1 MGKEKDTEY
10 GADSINVLKG
20 LEAVRKRPGMYIGT
34 TGVKGMHHI
43 LWEIVD
49 NSMDEILNGYGK
61 SIDIEIFQ
69 DNSISVADKGRG
81 IPVEKHS
88 KEKVSALELVFTTLH
103 AGGKFNN
110 KNYSVSGGLH
120 GVGASVTNALSE
132 WLTVDVYRGG
142 KKYTMKFASIEVD
155 GEIVSGKK
163 ISDLTSVDCDPKL
176 RGTTVTFKPDARVF
190 GNEVFSFDTISKRL
204 RELAFL
210 NGGVK
215 FSITDNRITGESG
228 RAKVRRF
235 CYDGG
240 ISDFVV
246 HLNEGKTPKY
256 EPPVYVTKKQD
267 NFTVELAFQHTDTY
281 AESVFSYVN
290 DIPTTEGGTHE
301 TGFKSALTRAL
312 NDFGR
317 AKNIIKDKQANF
329 TGEDYREGLTAVLTV
344 KMQNMQFEGQTK
356 TKLGNP
362 EVKALVE
369 NLLTDAIED
378 YLNKAKKDVID
389 AIYEKAR
396 IAAKARESAAK
407 AKSVARNL
415 NNMSASALIGKMAN
429 CSGKKPEFNELFIV
443 EGDSAGGSAKQ
454 GRDRSTQAILPLRG
468 KPLNVEKKKIE
479 DILKNEEIKLIIN
492 ALGTGFGRDFNINNL
507 KYNKVI
513 ILADADQDGA
523 HIRAILMTMFYRYMR
538 ELITGGHLYIGMPP
552 LYKITEKNKIR
563 YAYDDEEL
571 KKILES
577 VGKNYTLQ
585 RYKGLGEMNPEQLW
599 ETTMN
604 PKTRSLMRV
613 SIDDNAEA
621 ERLII
626 TLMGEGAELRREY
639 IFEYADF
646 NKEDS
651 FAETTKKAENKRN
664 PDAS

>member
-1 MGKEKDTEY
+1 MERDY
-10 GADSINVLKG
+10 GAKDIAVLKG
-20 LEAVRKRPGMYIGT
+20 LDAVRKRPGMYIGT

-49 NSMDEILNGYGK
+49 NGMDEVLNGYGN
-61 SIDIEIFQ
+61 SIEIEIFK
-69 DNSISVADKGRG
+69 DNSISVTDHGRG
-81 IPVEKHS
+81 IPVDIHPT
-88 KEKVSALELVFTTLH
+88 EKVSGVELVFTTLH

-132 WLTVDVYRGG
+132 WLSVDVY
-142 KKYTMKFASIEVD
+142 KKGTKYNMRFASVELKN
-155 GEIVSGKK
+155 GEIASGAKVQELVSEP
-163 ISDLTSVDCDPKL
+163 CDPKIK
-176 RGTTVTFKPDARVF
+176 GTKVTFKPDPRVF
-190 GNEVFSFDTISKRL
+190 GNEEFSFDTIAKRL
-204 RELAFL
+204 KELAFL

-215 FSITDNRITGESG
+215 FSLTDNRVVGEGG
-228 RAKVRRF
+228 RAKVRKF

-240 ISDFVV
+240 ISDFVL
-246 HLNEGKTPKY
+246 HLNEGKTAKY
-256 EPPVYVTKKQD
+256 NPPIYIEKKQD
-267 NFTVELAFQHTDTY
+267 KFVVEIAFQHTDTY
-281 AESVFSYVN
+281 TESLFSYVN

-301 TGFKSALTRAL
+301 TGFKSALTKAL

-317 AKNIIKDKQANF
+317 AKNIIKEKQANF
-329 TGEDYREGLTAVLTV
+329 SGEDYREGLTAVLTV
-344 KMQNMQFEGQTK
+344 KMQNTQFEGQTK

-362 EVKALVE
+362 EVKSTVE
-369 NLLTDAIED
+369 NLLTDGIKD

-396 IAAKARESAAK
+396 VAAKARESAAK

-415 NNMSASALIGKMAN
+415 NNMTSSALIGKMAN
-429 CSGKKPEFNELFIV
+429 CSGRKPEFNELFIV

-454 GRDRSTQAILPLRG
+454 GRDRATQAILPLRG

-479 DILKNEEIKLIIN
+479 DILKNDEIKLIIN
-492 ALGTGFGRDFNINNL
+492 ALGTGFGNEFNINNL
-507 KYNKVI
+507 KYHKVI

-523 HIRAILMTMFYRYMR
+523 HIRAILLTMFFRYMR
-538 ELITGGHLYIGMPP
+538 ELITGGYLYIGMPP
-552 LYKITEKNKIR
+552 LYKITEKNKIQ

-571 KKILES
+571 KKILET
-577 VGKNYTLQ
+577 VGRNYTLQ

-604 PKTRSLMRV
+604 PKTRSLMKV

-621 ERLII
+621 ERLIV
-626 TLMGEGAELRREY
+626 TLMGDGADLRREY

-646 NKEDS
+646 NKADTL
-651 FAETTKKAENKRN
+651 AEATKKAENNRN
-664 PDAS
+664 NGN

>member
-1 MGKEKDTEY
+1 MKDNDTKY
-10 GADSINVLKG
+10 NAGSIHVLKG
-20 LEAVRKRPGMYIGT
+20 LDAVRKRPGMYIGT

-49 NSMDEILNGYGK
+49 NSMDEILNGHGN
-61 SIDIEIFQ
+61 SIDIEIFK
-69 DNSISVADKGRG
+69 DNSISVTDKGRG
-81 IPVEKHS
+81 IPVDIHPTEG
-88 KEKVSALELVFTTLH
+88 VSALELVFTTLH

-132 WLTVDVYRGG
+132 WLTVNVFKGG
-142 KKYTMKFASIEVD
+142 KKYTMQFASVVEN
-155 GEIVSGKK
+155 GETISGKK
-163 ISDLTSVDCDPKL
+163 IMDLYSEDCDPKL
-176 RGTTVTFKPDARVF
+176 RGTTVIFKPDVRVF
-190 GNEVFSFDTISKRL
+190 GNEEFSFDTISKRL
-204 RELAFL
+204 KELAFL

-215 FSITDNRITGESG
+215 FSITDNRVAGESG
-228 RAKVRRF
+228 RAKVRKF
-235 CYDGG
+235 CYGGG
-240 ISDFVV
+240 ISDFVL

-256 EPPVYVTKKQD
+256 NPPIYVEKKQGH
-267 NFTVELAFQHTDTY
+267 FAVELAFQHTDTY

-317 AKNIIKDKQANF
+317 AKNIIKDKQSNF
-329 TGEDYREGLTAVLTV
+329 TGEDYREGLTAILTV

-369 NLLTDAIED
+369 NLLTDAIKD

-396 IAAKARESAAK
+396 VAAKARESAAK

-415 NNMSASALIGKMAN
+415 NNMTTSALIGKMAN
-429 CSGKKPEFNELFIV
+429 CSGKKPELNELFIV

-454 GRDRSTQAILPLRG
+454 GRDRATQAILPLRG

-479 DILKNEEIKLIIN
+479 DILKNDEIKLIIN
-492 ALGTGFGRDFNINNL
+492 ALGTGFGREFNINNL
-507 KYNKVI
+507 KYHKVI

-523 HIRAILMTMFYRYMR
+523 HIRAILMTMFFRYMR

-552 LYKITEKNKIR
+552 LYKITEKNKIQ

-571 KKILES
+571 KKILSS

-604 PKTRSLMRV
+604 PRTRSLMRV
-613 SIDDNAEA
+613 AIDDNAEA

-651 FAETTKKAENKRN
+651 FAETTKKAENKRKTDN
-664 PDAS
+664 G

>member
-1 MGKEKDTEY
+1 MDREY
-10 GADSINVLKG
+10 GAKDIAVLKG
-20 LEAVRKRPGMYIGT
+20 LDAVRKRPGMYIGT
-34 TGVKGMHHI
+34 TGAKGMHHI

-49 NSMDEILNGYGK
+49 NGMDEVLNGHGN
-61 SIDIEIFQ
+61 SIEIEIFA
-69 DNSISVADKGRG
+69 DNSISVTDHGRG
-81 IPVEKHS
+81 IPVDIHPIEKIPA
-88 KEKVSALELVFTTLH
+88 VELVFTTLH
-103 AGGKFNN
+103 AGGKFSN
-110 KNYSVSGGLH
+110 KNYTVSGGLH

-132 WLTVDVYRGG
+132 WLSVDVY
-142 KKYTMKFASIEVD
+142 KKGTQYNMKFRSVELPN
-155 GEIVSGKK
+155 GEIASGKK
-163 ISDLTSVDCDPKL
+163 VQDLVSMPCDSKL
-176 RGTTVTFKPDARVF
+176 KGTKVTFKPDVRVF
-190 GNEVFSFDTISKRL
+190 GHEEFSFDTIAKRL
-204 RELAFL
+204 KELAFL

-215 FSITDNRITGESG
+215 FTLTDNRVVGESG
-228 RAKVRRF
+228 RAKVRKF

-240 ISDFVV
+240 ISDFVL
-246 HLNEGKTPKY
+246 HLNEGKTAKY
-256 EPPVYVTKKQD
+256 NPPVYVEKKQD
-267 NFTVELAFQHTDTY
+267 KFVVELAFQHTDTY
-281 AESVFSYVN
+281 SESLFSYVN

-317 AKNIIKDKQANF
+317 AKNIIKEKQANF
-329 TGEDYREGLTAVLTV
+329 SGEDYREGLTAVLTV

-362 EVKALVE
+362 EVKNIVE
-369 NLLTDAIED
+369 NLLTDGIKD

-396 IAAKARESAAK
+396 VAAKARESAAK

-415 NNMSASALIGKMAN
+415 NNMTSSALIGKMAN
-429 CSGKKPEFNELFIV
+429 CTGRKPEQNELFIV

-454 GRDRSTQAILPLRG
+454 GRDRATQAILPLRG

-479 DILKNEEIKLIIN
+479 DILKNDEIKLIIN
-492 ALGTGFGRDFNINNL
+492 ALGTGFGREFNINNL
-507 KYNKVI
+507 KYHKVI

-523 HIRAILMTMFYRYMR
+523 HIRAILMTMFFRYMR
-538 ELITGGHLYIGMPP
+538 ELITGGYLYIGMPP
-552 LYKITEKNKIR
+552 LYKITEKNKVQ

-571 KKILES
+571 KKILEN

-604 PKTRSLMRV
+604 PKTRSLMKV

-621 ERLII
+621 ERLIV
-626 TLMGEGAELRREY
+626 TLMGDGADLRREY

-651 FAETTKKAENKRN
+651 FAETTKKAENKRKS
-664 PDAS
+664 DAY